1 MEIKHKNKNNTIQNI
16 SSKECFKILSNKTD
30 SYLIDVRTLPEWKFV
45 GVPDLFPINK
55 ETIFVSWQIYPKMN
69 ENKNFEKQILDIG
82 IKKNNQLYL
91 ICRSGQRSY
100 NAAKLLFDNGFI
112 NCFNLSDGF
121 EGDLNQHKKRSLI
134 NGWKYNNL
142 PWKQ

>member
-1 MEIKHKNKNNTIQNI
+1 MEIKRNNKNYNIQNI
-16 SSKECFKILSNKTD
+16 FSKECFENLSNEKD
-30 SYLIDVRTLPEWKFV
+30 AYLIDVRTQAEWQFV
-45 GVPDLFPINK
+45 GVPDLSLITK
-55 ETIFVSWQIYPKMN
+55 EVIFVTWQIYPKMN